1 MKILLA
7 VDGSKYSL
15 RAAKFLVEHADWYRN
30 APKVD
35 LVHVHLRV
43 PSFRGM
49 SKVISKS
56 DIERY
61 YREEGE
67 AALVEAKKILD
78 AAAIEYAA
86 HILVGPI
93 AETVTKYAET
103 MHCDFILIGTHGRS
117 SVGAMLLGSV
127 ALKLLHIATV
137 PVLVVR

>member
-15 RAAKFLVEHADWYRN
+15 DAVKFMIEHTDWYRDK
-30 APKVD
+30 PIVD
-35 LVHVHLRV
+35 LVHVHLPV

-56 DIERY
+56 DIQQY
-61 YREEGE
+61 YQEEGE
-67 AALVEAKKILD
+67 AALAEAKKILD
-78 AAAIEYAA
+78 AARIEYTA

-93 AETVTKYAET
+93 AETLTKHAEKA
-103 MHCDFILIGTHGRS
+103 HCEFILIGTHGRS

-137 PVLVVR
+137 PVLLVR